1 MIFRY
6 PSGNACEEDD
16 LLGDTLCSSG
26 QHEFKKCFTVLV
38 GLAALIALGI
48 CNKVVLPF
56 LLVGHT
62 HTDVDRII
70 GLVVAYIRRMNV
82 ATFEELKRFC
92 LESFT
97 VQVSYL
103 CKCR

>member
-1 MIFRY
+1 ML
-6 PSGNACEEDD
+6 AKKMTCLE
-16 LLGDTLCSSG
+16 TLYVQVDNTSSN
-26 QHEFKKCFTVLV
+26 KCFTVLV

-48 CNKVVLPF
+48 CNKVVLAF

-70 GLVVAYIRRMNV
+70 GLVVTYIRRMNV
-82 ATFEELKRFC
+82 ATFEELKSFC

-103 CKCR
+103 CLCL

>member
-1 MIFRY
+1 MLYRRTY
-6 PSGNACEEDD
+6 LTS
-16 LLGDTLCSSG
+16 T
-26 QHEFKKCFTVLV
+26 
-38 GLAALIALGI
+38 LIALGI
-48 CNKVVLPF
+48 CNKVVLVY
-56 LLVGHT
+56 LLRGHT

-70 GLVVAYIRRMNV
+70 GLVVTYIRRMDV

>member
-1 MIFRY
+1 MQ
-6 PSGNACEEDD
+6 AKKMTCLE
-16 LLGDTLCSSG
+16 TLYVQVDNTSSN
-26 QHEFKKCFTVLV
+26 KCFTVLV

-48 CNKVVLPF
+48 CNKVVLAF

-82 ATFEELKRFC
+82 AIFEELKRFC